1 MIAAKYRL
9 FSAEPKASKFPR
21 YAHTEEVA
29 VLHFRFGPPRDESR
43 MVGNSFLNLTTEGYP
58 PLAKNPKGARSGHN
72 DGMRVTAGTVSRSF
86 GTRVQCT
93 NLFSFGSNR

>member
-29 VLHFRFGPPRDESR
+29 VRHFDLGRHAISPGWHYSSSSLSS
-43 MVGNSFLNLTTEGYP
+43 GASLGLSNS
-58 PLAKNPKGARSGHN
+58 
-72 DGMRVTAGTVSRSF
+72 MR
-86 GTRVQCT
+86 
-93 NLFSFGSNR
+93 

>member
-29 VLHFRFGPPRDESR
+29 VLGIFDLGRHAISPGWFGYRKLSGFDGGISR
-43 MVGNSFLNLTTEGYP
+43 LLVGNWL
-58 PLAKNPKGARSGHN
+58 GH
-72 DGMRVTAGTVSRSF
+72 
-86 GTRVQCT
+86 C
-93 NLFSFGSNR
+93 